1 MRYRLTYGV
10 LLRLSWRMDELL
22 RIEGLR
28 TVFPSEAGEFAAVA
42 GVDLALERGHTLGI
56 VGESGSGKSVLSL
69 SVMRLVPPPGRIAAG
84 VIRFAGQDLL
94 GLQPK
99 AMRALRGKR
108 IAMIFQEPMTSLN
121 PAHTVGAQIVEA
133 IAAHERG
140 VAARTLR
147 ARAEEALARVR
158 IPDPARRFDDY
169 PHQLS
174 GGQRQRVMI
183 AMALACQPDL
193 LIADEPT
200 TALDVTVQAE
210 ILALLRILQAE
221 TGMALMLISHDLGLV
236 AGIADTV
243 AVMYAGQVVEQAPAA
258 TLFTDAQHPYTLGLI
273 ASAPNAAISGATIP
287 RGRLLA
293 IEGMVPTPLD
303 MPVGCRFHPRC
314 ALAEPACAAAPPPTR
329 YFGADHRAACLRAPL
344 DAIPMHPPA
353 MRRPAVNQPLEY
365 PKSRRGCWRS
375 SSWRAAAPSGGGCGW
390 PAPWGRWR
398 R

>member
-1 MRYRLTYGV
+1 MTHPDPIRLIT
-10 LLRLSWRMDELL
+10 RMEDLL

-28 TVFPSEAGEFAAVA
+28 TVFPGDGGPFAAVD
-42 GVDLALERGHTLGI
+42 GVDLILERGRTLGI

-69 SVMRLVPPPGRIAAG
+69 SIMRLVAPPGRIAG
-84 VIRFAGQDLL
+84 GRVFFDGQDLL
-94 GLQPK
+94 SLPEP
-99 AMRALRGKR
+99 AMRALRGRR

-140 VAARTLR
+140 VSPRELRGRAVAAL
-147 ARAEEALARVR
+147 ERVR
-158 IPDPARRFDDY
+158 IPEPDRRFDDY

-183 AMALACQPDL
+183 AMALACAPDL

-210 ILALLRILQAE
+210 ILALLQSLQAE

-243 AVMYAGQVVEQAPAA
+243 AVMYAGQVVEHAPSGA
-258 TLFTDAQHPYTLGLI
+258 LFADAQHPYTLGLI
-273 ASAPNAAISGATIP
+273 ASAPQAAAP

-293 IEGMVPTPLD
+293 IEGTVPTSAD
-303 MPVGCRFHPRC
+303 MPAGCRFHPRC
-314 ALAEPACAAAPPPTR
+314 AVAAAPCVSTPPPLRT
-329 YFGADHRAACLRAPL
+329 FGSGHRAACLRAPVE
-344 DAIPMHPPA
+344 AIAPA
-353 MRRPAVNQPLEY
+353 
-365 PKSRRGCWRS
+365 
-375 SSWRAAAPSGGGCGW
+375 
-390 PAPWGRWR
+390 
-398 R
+398 